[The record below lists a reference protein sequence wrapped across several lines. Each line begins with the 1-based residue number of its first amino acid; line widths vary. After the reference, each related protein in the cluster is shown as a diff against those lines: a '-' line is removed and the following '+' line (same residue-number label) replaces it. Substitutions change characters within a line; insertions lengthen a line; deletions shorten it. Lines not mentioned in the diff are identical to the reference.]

1 MKKALLT
8 ISLFII
14 GVGIG
19 VFVKYELSA
28 SVPEEEKISDYNWIS
43 RYDFYD
49 YEEAVLKHGDKKKM
63 FEISCEAGVDRFPY
77 FIVMYD
83 VHKRDVCDEMLTF
96 FNLYYED
103 CYKTNKR
110 ALLPLRKYLEKVI
123 ADTTESG
130 FQIATYRLNEFMKNE

>member
-8 ISLFII
+8 ISLFVI

-19 VFVKYELSA
+19 VFIKYEISTSA
-28 SVPEEEKISDYNWIS
+28 PDEEKISDYNWIS

-49 YEEAVLKHGDKKKM
+49 YEEAVLKNGDKKKM

-77 FIVMYD
+77 LIVMYD
-83 VHKRDVCDEMLTF
+83 VYKRDVCDEMLTF
-96 FNLYYED
+96 FNLYYKD
-103 CYKTNKR
+103 CHKTNKR

-123 ADTTESG
+123 VDTAESG
-130 FQIATYRLNEFMKNE
+130 CQIAPHRLNEFRKNE